1 MSLILKKIPT
11 VTVDVPIQ
19 VPGDKKAASIQA
31 EWKLHKWD
39 DYRAGVDAQQAG
51 KNKDEDLLDDL
62 VNVSGIKGEDKKDLP
77 FDKELVEQLMQETYI
92 RRPLILSWYTAQEGR
107 NQAAAKN

>member
-39 DYRAGVDAQQAG
+39 DYRAVVDAQQAG
-51 KNKDEDLLDDL
+51 KKKDEDLLDDL

-92 RRPLILSWYTAQEGR
+92 RRPLILSWYAAQEGR
-107 NQAAAKN
+107 SQAAAKN

>member
-1 MSLILKKIPT
+1 MALILKKIET
-11 VTVDVPIQ
+11 TTVDVPVQ
-19 VPGDKKAASIQA
+19 VPGEKKPATIQA

-39 DYRAGVDAQQAG
+39 AYRSIVDAQQAG
-51 KNKDEDLLDDL
+51 KKKDEDLLEDL

-77 FDKELVEQLMQETYI
+77 FDKALVEQLMQETYI
-92 RRPLILSWYTAQEGR
+92 RRPLILSWFAAQEGR